1 LAFVPESPAL
11 YEQFTPLEILRMG
24 LSMYGIKRKD
34 VDAWCMHWLE
44 RFSVDMNAKRRIREL
59 SKGNV
64 QRVALA
70 HAMVVQPKLLVL
82 DEPLS
87 GLDPVGR
94 KDVVDILTEFKQ
106 QGGAIFFTSHVLHD
120 VERIADRFGF
130 INKGELLTVRSPREL
145 AAERADD
152 MLVRYHAAQPIGEPL
167 RVLREGEFECEVLQA
182 DLPAFIAQL
191 NQLGGH
197 LLTVKPAVSLE
208 TVFFNILDAPPERQQ
223 PDVGCAVR
231 TDPVAFLLYSPICR
245 SSASGRMLCRSGGL
259 RCGHGSPRGAAP
271 TGCGSRCRRWP
282 EHAFARSVG
291 APPRGRMFWSFRG
304 LRCGHDSPR
313 ARLLQRRRG
322 QGLVSCRC
330 LQCQPHRQ
338 IDGLHILGQRP

>member
-1 LAFVPESPAL
+1 MSQTFQAKGKKVVALRGISFSLVEGEVFGFVGPNGAGKSTTIKVMLDIINDYQGEVTLYGVDAHRAEARRHLAYVPEAPAL

-24 LSMYGIKRKD
+24 LSMHGIKRKD
-34 VDAWCMHWLE
+34 ADAWCMQWLE
-44 RFSVDMNAKRRIREL
+44 RFSVGMNAKRRIREL

-94 KDVVDILTEFKQ
+94 KDVVDILTEYKQ

-145 AAERADD
+145 VAERADQ
-152 MLVRYHAAQPIGEPL
+152 MIVRYNAEQPIVADAKAL
-167 RVLREGEFECEVLQA
+167 RVGEYECEVAQEA
-182 DLPAFIAQL
+182 LPAFIAQL

-197 LLTVKPAVSLE
+197 LLTIKPAVSLE
-208 TVFFNILDAPPERQQ
+208 TVFFKILEESAAQ
-223 PDVGCAVR
+223 PA
-231 TDPVAFLLYSPICR
+231 
-245 SSASGRMLCRSGGL
+245 
-259 RCGHGSPRGAAP
+259 
-271 TGCGSRCRRWP
+271 
-282 EHAFARSVG
+282 
-291 APPRGRMFWSFRG
+291 
-304 LRCGHDSPR
+304 
-313 ARLLQRRRG
+313 
-322 QGLVSCRC
+322 
-330 LQCQPHRQ
+330 
-338 IDGLHILGQRP
+338 

>member
-1 LAFVPESPAL
+1 MSAVLEFNNVSQTFRVKGREVRALKDISFALTEGEVFGFVGPNGAGKSTTIKVMLDIINDYQGQVSIYGVDARNASARAPLAYVPESPAL

-24 LSMYGIKRKD
+24 LSMYGIKRSD
-34 VDAWCMHWLE
+34 ADAWCMHWLE

-152 MLVRYHAAQPIGEPL
+152 MLVRYHATQPIGQPL
-167 RVLREGEFECEVLQA
+167 RVLREGVFECEVLQA
-182 DLPAFIAQL
+182 ELPAFIAQL
-191 NQLGGH
+191 NQVGGH

-208 TVFFNILDAPPERQQ
+208 TVFFNILD
-223 PDVGCAVR
+223 
-231 TDPVAFLLYSPICR
+231 
-245 SSASGRMLCRSGGL
+245 SAGNKT
-259 RCGHGSPRGAAP
+259 PA
-271 TGCGSRCRRWP
+271 
-282 EHAFARSVG
+282 
-291 APPRGRMFWSFRG
+291 
-304 LRCGHDSPR
+304 
-313 ARLLQRRRG
+313 
-322 QGLVSCRC
+322 
-330 LQCQPHRQ
+330 
-338 IDGLHILGQRP
+338 

>member
-1 LAFVPESPAL
+1 MSAVLEFSSVSHTFRSKGKEVQALRDVSFSLAEGEVFGFVGPNGAGKSTTIKVMLDIINDYQGEVRIYGVDARRAEARQPLAFVPESPAL

-34 VDAWCMHWLE
+34 ADAWCMHWLE
-44 RFSVDMNAKRRIREL
+44 RFSVAQNAKRRIREL

-94 KDVVDILTEFKQ
+94 KDVVGILTEYKQ

-145 AAERADD
+145 AAERVNQ
-152 MLVRYHAAQPIGEPL
+152 MLVRFNAQQSLLEGCKQ
-167 RVLREGEFECEVLQA
+167 LREMEFECELSQA
-182 DLPAFIAQL
+182 DLPVFIAQL
-191 NQLGGH
+191 NSAGGH
-197 LLTVKPAVSLE
+197 LLTIKPAVSLE
-208 TVFFNILDAPPERQQ
+208 TVFFKILEQ
-223 PDVGCAVR
+223 
-231 TDPVAFLLYSPICR
+231 
-245 SSASGRMLCRSGGL
+245 
-259 RCGHGSPRGAAP
+259 AA
-271 TGCGSRCRRWP
+271 
-282 EHAFARSVG
+282 H
-291 APPRGRMFWSFRG
+291 
-304 LRCGHDSPR
+304 
-313 ARLLQRRRG
+313 
-322 QGLVSCRC
+322 
-330 LQCQPHRQ
+330 
-338 IDGLHILGQRP
+338 

>member
-1 LAFVPESPAL
+1 MKAPLQFNSVSQIFNSRGRKIEALRDINLILEEGEVFGFVGPNGAGKSTTIKVMLDIINDYQGQVSIYGVDARRAEARKPLAFVPESPAL

-34 VDAWCMHWLE
+34 ADAWCMQWLE

-94 KDVVDILTEFKQ
+94 KDVVDILTEYKQ

-145 AAERADD
+145 AAERADSF
-152 MLVRYHAAQPIGEPL
+152 LVRFNAAEGFEPAARLL
-167 RVLREGEFECEVLQA
+167 RAGEFEHEIAQA
-182 DLPAFIAQL
+182 DLPAFITRL
-191 NQLGGH
+191 NVAGGH
-197 LLTVKPAVSLE
+197 VLTVKPAVSLE
-208 TVFFNILDAPPERQQ
+208 TVFFRILE
-223 PDVGCAVR
+223 GAV
-231 TDPVAFLLYSPICR
+231 SK
-245 SSASGRMLCRSGGL
+245 
-259 RCGHGSPRGAAP
+259 AA
-271 TGCGSRCRRWP
+271 
-282 EHAFARSVG
+282 
-291 APPRGRMFWSFRG
+291 
-304 LRCGHDSPR
+304 D
-313 ARLLQRRRG
+313 
-322 QGLVSCRC
+322 
-330 LQCQPHRQ
+330 
-338 IDGLHILGQRP
+338 

>member
-1 LAFVPESPAL
+1 MSAVMEFRGVNHTFHTKGKTLQALKDVNLTMSEGEVFGFVGPNGAGKSTTIKVMLDIINDYQGSVSIYGVDAHKAEARKPLAYVPEAPAL

-34 VDAWCMHWLE
+34 ADAWCMHWME
-44 RFSVDMNAKRRIREL
+44 RFSIAQNAKRKIREL

-94 KDVVDILTEFKQ
+94 KDVVEILTEFKQ

-130 INKGELLTVRSPREL
+130 INKGQLLTVRSPREL
-145 AAERADD
+145 AAERVDH
-152 MLVRYHAAQPIGEPL
+152 MLVRYSAAQPLVEGG
-167 RVLREGEFECEVLQA
+167 RTLREAEYECEVMQV

-191 NQLGGH
+191 NQVGGH
-197 LLTVKPAVSLE
+197 LLSIKPAVSLE
-208 TVFFNILDAPPERQQ
+208 TVFFKILEEAQT
-223 PDVGCAVR
+223 A
-231 TDPVAFLLYSPICR
+231 
-245 SSASGRMLCRSGGL
+245 
-259 RCGHGSPRGAAP
+259 
-271 TGCGSRCRRWP
+271 
-282 EHAFARSVG
+282 
-291 APPRGRMFWSFRG
+291 
-304 LRCGHDSPR
+304 
-313 ARLLQRRRG
+313 
-322 QGLVSCRC
+322 
-330 LQCQPHRQ
+330 
-338 IDGLHILGQRP
+338 